1 MFSAS
6 SVILIVA
13 LYMGILFLIAQR
25 VEKRI
30 SLRGAPSQGSQA
42 LMYGLSLAVYHTS
55 WTFYGSVGF
64 AATSG
69 LLFLGIYGGAI
80 LGIMLWGVTLKRM
93 VYAKTTF
100 RITSIADFISTR
112 YNRSQKIAALV
123 TLICLLGIA
132 PYISLQLKAVISSVD
147 LITHSTN
154 RSLENEM
161 TGMLVA
167 LFMAIFTI
175 AFGVRRIDPT
185 ERHPGVMAVLVA
197 ECLVKLIAFMM
208 VGWFA
213 TYHLFDGF
221 GDIFSRLE
229 DRGLS
234 HVYSFNAVENSG
246 YMWVTLLLL
255 SFAAIQNLPRQFHV
269 AVVENSN
276 PKHVRTAMWILPLYM
291 ILMNLFV
298 VPIAAAGLL
307 QGLPI
312 TSADYFVLLLPQQ
325 SGEQF
330 LTLLAFIGGF
340 SAATGMI
347 IITTMT
353 LSTMASNHL
362 VMPLID
368 SVKGLRFMHRYLLQ
382 IRWGLVL
389 AILFGSLWF
398 AEAFSDSYILVAIG
412 LISFVAVLQF
422 TPALFG
428 GLFWKRGNSAGALM
442 GLMAGFIVWSY
453 TLLLP
458 AFIQHGWFDQTLL
471 TQGPWQIDALRPE
484 ALFGIEGLH
493 PITHAVLWSMVF
505 NLGCYLVGSLL
516 YSPNKAER
524 TLTCEFMAA
533 MRVLVNQRARPT
545 GLNAYILL
553 EPKLDEAILLLS
565 EFHSEQKAQDEVQ
578 RIAEDL
584 QVADKTHISIIE
596 LMEFHR
602 MLEHI
607 LAGSVGSAGAHNAI
621 EKNIRYNERESAD
634 LKALYSHII
643 SELNTGSAI
652 EKVAEDDSPT
662 SFNIIEDLQNQIDR
676 LEIQVKEQSKTIESL
691 EGKLEQ
697 RNEALFKSR
706 LEVQRAQQEVH
717 ELRIEL
723 SKNLN

>member
-1 MFSAS
+1 
-6 SVILIVA
+6 
-13 LYMGILFLIAQR
+13 MGILFILAQQ

-30 SLRGAPSQGSQA
+30 NLNGAPRQATQA
-42 LMYGLSLAVYHTS
+42 LIYGLSLAVYHTS

-93 VYAKTTF
+93 VYAKTNF

-154 RSLENEM
+154 RTLENEI
-161 TGMLVA
+161 TGLLVT

-175 AFGVRRIDPT
+175 AFGLRRIDPT

-197 ECLVKLIAFMM
+197 ECLVKLVAFMM

-221 GDIFSRLE
+221 GDIINRL
-229 DRGLS
+229 DANGLS
-234 HVYSFNAVENSG
+234 HVYSFNATENSG
-246 YMWVTLLLL
+246 LMWATLFLL

-269 AVVENSN
+269 AVIENSS
-276 PKHVRTAMWILPLYM
+276 PKHIKTAMWLLPLYM

-325 SGEQF
+325 SGQQM

-362 VMPLID
+362 VMPLLECFP
-368 SVKGLRFMHRYLLQ
+368 KLRFMHHYLLQ

-422 TPALFG
+422 TPAMFG
-428 GLFWKRGNSAGALM
+428 GLFWRRGNSAGALM
-442 GLMAGFIVWSY
+442 GLSAGFIVWCY

-471 TQGPWQIDALRPE
+471 TQGPWQIEGLKPE

-493 PITHAVLWSMVF
+493 PVTHSVFWSMVF
-505 NLGCYLVGSLL
+505 NLGCYILGSVL
-516 YSPNKAER
+516 YKPNKSER
-524 TLTCEFMAA
+524 TLTCEFLGSMHE
-533 MRVLVNQRARPT
+533 LVNQRARPT

-553 EPKLDEAILLLS
+553 EPKLDEAVTLLS
-565 EFHSEQKAQDEVQ
+565 EYHTEQKARAEI
-578 RIAEDL
+578 RHIADDL
-584 QVADKTHISIIE
+584 QVTEKSHITIIE

-607 LAGSVGSAGAHNAI
+607 LAGSVGAASAHNAI
-621 EKNIRYNERESAD
+621 EKSIRYNEREAAD
-634 LKALYSHII
+634 LQALYSHII
-643 SELNTGSAI
+643 NELNTGTAI
-652 EKVAEDDSPT
+652 PTKDDSLSPT
-662 SFNIIEDLQNQIDR
+662 SFNIIDDLQDQIDR
-676 LEIQVKEQSKTIESL
+676 LEVQVKEQTQTIDLLES
-691 EGKLEQ
+691 KLEKRQ
-697 RNEALFKSR
+697 EALFKSR
-706 LEVQRAQQEVH
+706 MDQQKAQQEVN

-723 SKNLN
+723 AKNLS